1 MSYPRIL
8 EITLYAITNFIPYL
22 ILSLFTFRKH
32 LRFSKTITGFVAFLA
47 VLVQVTTRFQAALTN
62 GGSTITI
69 ALIRLFSYLI
79 LFTIAVDLHFGKI
92 FFVQIIFSNIIN
104 FISII
109 SICAE
114 GILLSEMN
122 HRLYCWHLSIIIAVL
137 HLLLTIPLSLTL
149 VRQLNIVV
157 DRPAS
162 GNKWFY
168 FWLIPATF
176 YVIWIYQLYG
186 TSNDMQTV
194 VRDPKNVIFLFII
207 NLGAFLIYH
216 LVVWLD
222 NELCTKLDSERLRH
236 IRDVEQLEYLSL
248 HERMEETRRVRH
260 DIRHHILIM
269 NDYLQNQEYD
279 KLKEYLDGY
288 EKSIP
293 DAPAFF
299 FCQNRSVNRLILFFG
314 NRAKEHDIDFQ
325 IKLSLPEDLKIP
337 ESDITILLGNLLENA
352 LDACIEQSN
361 GPKKIM
367 ISGKGDQN
375 SLFFTIDNTFDN
387 AIKQS
392 TSGHFISTKKHG
404 SGIGIESVKHIV
416 ARYHGFFRAEPKD
429 NIFYVSFML
438 NL

>member
-22 ILSLFTFRKH
+22 FLSLFTFRKH
-32 LRFSKTITGFVAFLA
+32 LRFSKTITGLISFLA
-47 VLVQVTTRFQAALTN
+47 VFVQITTRFQAALTD
-62 GGSTITI
+62 GGSTVTV
-69 ALIRLFSYLI
+69 ALVRLFSYLV

-92 FFVQIIFSNIIN
+92 FFVQIIFSNIVN
-104 FISII
+104 FISIL

-114 GILLSEMN
+114 GILLSHME

-137 HLLLTIPLSLTL
+137 HLLFTTPLSLTL

-162 GNKWFY
+162 GKKWLY

-186 TSNDMQTV
+186 TGDNLQTV
-194 VRDPKNVIFLFII
+194 VRDPNNVIFLFII

-216 LVVWLD
+216 LVIWLD
-222 NELCTKLDSERLRH
+222 NELYSKLDSERLRR
-236 IRDVEQLEYLSL
+236 IRDVEQLEYLAL
-248 HERMEETRRVRH
+248 RERMEETRRVRH
-260 DIRHHILIM
+260 DMRHHILIM

-279 KLKEYLDGY
+279 KLKEYLASY

-299 FCQNRSVNRLILFFG
+299 FCQNRAINRLILFFG
-314 NRAKEHDIDFQ
+314 HRAKEHNIDFQ
-325 IKLSLPEDLKIP
+325 IKLSLPEDLNIP

-361 GPKKIM
+361 GSRKIM

-387 AIKQS
+387 PIKQS
-392 TSGHFISTKKHG
+392 ASAQFLSTKKHG
-404 SGIGIESVKHIV
+404 SGIGLESVKHIV

-429 NIFYVSFML
+429 NVFYVSFML